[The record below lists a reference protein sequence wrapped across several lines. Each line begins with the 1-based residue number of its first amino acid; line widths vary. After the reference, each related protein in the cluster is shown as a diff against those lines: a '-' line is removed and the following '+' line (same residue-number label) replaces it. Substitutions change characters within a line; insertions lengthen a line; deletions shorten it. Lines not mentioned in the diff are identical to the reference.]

1 MHHANLLVG
10 DKISARISLPLEVQ
24 IESADV
30 LHYEYE
36 RMSIADVRELT
47 KEVLLKPISAPQ
59 RIFVITAQSILGDAQ
74 NALLKIFEEPNAHTV
89 FYLIIPRE
97 DMLLPTLRSRLN
109 SIVVKQKT
117 SDTSVFEEF
126 LKMSYSSRLNLI
138 AEKIKSEDAEWV
150 NNILSGVELHGQK
163 MRDARLI
170 EDVLLVDSFVYAS
183 GSSKK
188 MLLEHLA
195 LTLEAY
201 SKPITA

>member
-10 DKISARISLPLEVQ
+10 DKISSFASLPLEVQ
-24 IESADV
+24 TESADV

-47 KEVLLKPISAPQ
+47 KEVLLKPVSAPQ
-59 RIFVITAQSILGDAQ
+59 RIFVIIAQSILGDAQ

-109 SIVVKQKT
+109 SVVVEQKRAD
-117 SDTSVFEEF
+117 SIVFEEF

-138 AEKIKSEDAEWV
+138 AEKIKSEDVEWV
-150 NNILSGVELHGQK
+150 SNILRGAERHGQK

-170 EDVLLVDSFVYAS
+170 EDVLRVDSFVHIS

-195 LTLEAY
+195 FAL
-201 SKPITA
+201 

>member
-10 DKISARISLPLEVQ
+10 DKISSFTSLPREVQ
-24 IESADV
+24 TESADV

-47 KEVLLKPISAPQ
+47 KEVLLKPVSAPQ
-59 RIFVITAQSILGDAQ
+59 RIFVITTQSILGDAQ

-109 SIVVKQKT
+109 SIVVEQRMG
-117 SDTSVFEEF
+117 DLIVFEEF
-126 LKMSYSSRLNLI
+126 LKMSYSSRLSLI
-138 AEKIKSEDAEWV
+138 AEKIKSEDVEWV
-150 NNILSGVELHGQK
+150 NNILRGVEFHGQK

-170 EDVLLVDSFVYAS
+170 EDVLLVDSFVHAS

-195 LTLEAY
+195 LTL
-201 SKPITA
+201 

>member
-74 NALLKIFEEPNAHTV
+74 NALLKIFEEPNAV

-109 SIVVKQKT
+109 SIVVEQKT

-170 EDVLLVDSFVYAS
+170 EDVLLVDSFVQAP